1 MNSLW
6 LPMLFSA
13 LRFQGEWL
21 CPTPASVE
29 QDLATLHASIQA
41 SHTAELKPEGTSV
54 ELALLDESGAVLA
67 RRELPVDAHCD
78 RMAHVIAVLI
88 ASWESEIGARVPETG
103 AAVRPG
109 PLSTTSPLTTSTT
122 PPVSPSTP
130 PPAAGVAATAA
141 AVGPTHAVSPP
152 PSIAAQN
159 ESAPTPAQLEW
170 RLGLGVLGS
179 IAEYE
184 AAIGAL
190 FFASLQTSE
199 SRFEGHV
206 KAFFSTPRTLGLGP
220 GSFSWARFG
229 GSVGASFDLST
240 APFVVQLQV
249 DAALAYLN
257 VQAQGFRVNRTQS
270 AADPGVAAG
279 LLGAW
284 RTSAVEPWLGV
295 WVVGWPLAEHAL
307 VTGTTLSRVVP
318 QIEVAASIGA
328 AWHLP

>member
-1 MNSLW
+1 MSSLW

-21 CPTPASVE
+21 CPTPASVGQE
-29 QDLATLHASIQA
+29 LAALHASIQA
-41 SHTAELKPEGTSV
+41 AHTVELKPEGTST
-54 ELALLDESGAVLA
+54 ELLLLDESGAVLA

-103 AAVRPG
+103 VAVMPGALAAAP
-109 PLSTTSPLTTSTT
+109 PPTSSTT

-130 PPAAGVAATAA
+130 APTPGVAPSAAAVRSTPATAA
-141 AVGPTHAVSPP
+141 PP
-152 PSIAAQN
+152 NATAQS
-159 ESAPTPAQLEW
+159 ESTRPAQLEW

-179 IAEYE
+179 IAESE
-184 AAIGAL
+184 SAIGAL
-190 FFASLQTSE
+190 FFASFQSSG

-206 KAFFSTPRTLGLGP
+206 KAFFTTSRTLGLGP
-220 GSFSWARFG
+220 GTFSWERFG

-240 APFVVQLQV
+240 EPFVVQVQV
-249 DAALAYLN
+249 DAVLAYLN
-257 VQAQGFRVNRTQS
+257 VQAQGFQVNRTQS
-270 AADPGVAAG
+270 AADPGASIG

-295 WVVGWPLAEHAL
+295 WLLGWPLAEHAL

-318 QIEVAASIGA
+318 QIEVTASIGV